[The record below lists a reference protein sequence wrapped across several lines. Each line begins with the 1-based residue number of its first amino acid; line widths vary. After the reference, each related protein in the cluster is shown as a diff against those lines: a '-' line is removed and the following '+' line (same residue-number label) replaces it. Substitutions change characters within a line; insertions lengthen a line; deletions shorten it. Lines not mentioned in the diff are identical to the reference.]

1 MVTLSLTA
9 EQIDQLRNIAAV
21 GGKWLMAAFTALG
34 GLAGIAKI
42 ITTFVARK
50 KPVKLNQS
58 DYEAIANAIVDKTN
72 GSIEIN
78 MSSEIDKATRNRL
91 TEVEKVNGELVKA
104 CKQLVKSQKAIANAI
119 VDKTN
124 GSIEINMSS
133 EIDKATRNRLTEVE
147 KVNGELVKACKQLV
161 KSQKAIANAV
171 SDFKT
176 ISTSARDELKASMND
191 LADGENGLVA
201 VETPKV
207 DKPIVKIEKVAEN
220 ENKPL
225 Y

>member
-21 GGKWLMAAFTALG
+21 GGKWLMAAFASLG

-104 CKQLVKSQKAIANAI
+104 CKQLVKSQKAIANA
-119 VDKTN
+119 
-124 GSIEINMSS
+124 
-133 EIDKATRNRLTEVE
+133 
-147 KVNGELVKACKQLV
+147 
-161 KSQKAIANAV
+161 V

-191 LADGENGLVA
+191 LADGLVA
-201 VETPKV
+201 VEAPKV
-207 DKPIVKIEKVAEN
+207 DKPIIKIEKVAEN

>member
-58 DYEAIANAIVDKTN
+58 DYEAIANAIVEKTN
-72 GSIEIN
+72 GSIEID
-78 MSSEIDKATRNRL
+78 MTSEIEKATRNRL
-91 TEVEKVNGELVKA
+91 QAVEKINSELVK
-104 CKQLVKSQKAIANAI
+104 
-119 VDKTN
+119 T
-124 GSIEINMSS
+124 
-133 EIDKATRNRLTEVE
+133 
-147 KVNGELVKACKQLV
+147 CKQLV

-220 ENKPL
+220 ENTPL

>member
-1 MVTLSLTA
+1 MVSLSLTA

-78 MSSEIDKATRNRL
+78 MA
-91 TEVEKVNGELVKA
+91 
-104 CKQLVKSQKAIANAI
+104 
-119 VDKTN
+119 
-124 GSIEINMSS
+124 S

-201 VETPKV
+201 VETPKA

-220 ENKPL
+220 ENTPL

>member
-42 ITTFVARK
+42 IATFVARK

-72 GSIEIN
+72 GSIELH
-78 MSSEIDKATRNRL
+78 MSSEIDKSTRH
-91 TEVEKVNGELVKA
+91 
-104 CKQLVKSQKAIANAI
+104 
-119 VDKTN
+119 
-124 GSIEINMSS
+124 
-133 EIDKATRNRLTEVE
+133 RLTEVE

-201 VETPKV
+201 VETPKG
-207 DKPIVKIEKVAEN
+207 DRPIVKREKVAEN

-225 Y
+225 

>member
-42 ITTFVARK
+42 ITTLVARK
-50 KPVKLNQS
+50 KPVKLSNA
-58 DYEAIANAIVDKTN
+58 DYEAIANAIVEKTN
-72 GSIEIN
+72 GSIEID
-78 MSSEIDKATRNRL
+78 MTSEIEKATRNRL
-91 TEVEKVNGELVKA
+91 QAVEKINSELVK
-104 CKQLVKSQKAIANAI
+104 
-119 VDKTN
+119 T
-124 GSIEINMSS
+124 
-133 EIDKATRNRLTEVE
+133 
-147 KVNGELVKACKQLV
+147 CKQLV

-220 ENKPL
+220 ENTPL

>member
-50 KPVKLNQS
+50 KPVKLSNADHQ
-58 DYEAIANAIVDKTN
+58 AIANAIVEKTN
-72 GSIEIN
+72 GSIEID
-78 MSSEIDKATRNRL
+78 MSSEIEKATRNRL
-91 TEVEKVNGELVKA
+91 QAVEKINAEIVK
-104 CKQLVKSQKAIANAI
+104 
-119 VDKTN
+119 T
-124 GSIEINMSS
+124 
-133 EIDKATRNRLTEVE
+133 
-147 KVNGELVKACKQLV
+147 CKQLV

-176 ISTSARDELKASMND
+176 ISTSARDELKESMKD

-201 VETPKV
+201 VEKPVV

-220 ENKPL
+220 ENTPL

>member
-1 MVTLSLTA
+1 MLPLKKSNCSRRVATARAKEFFMVTLSLTA

-104 CKQLVKSQKAIANAI
+104 CKQLVKSQKAIANA
-119 VDKTN
+119 
-124 GSIEINMSS
+124 
-133 EIDKATRNRLTEVE
+133 
-147 KVNGELVKACKQLV
+147 
-161 KSQKAIANAV
+161 V

-176 ISTSARDELKASMND
+176 ISTSAREELKASMND

-220 ENKPL
+220 ENTPL

>member
-21 GGKWLMAAFTALG
+21 GGKWLIAAFASLG

-58 DYEAIANAIVDKTN
+58 DYE
-72 GSIEIN
+72 
-78 MSSEIDKATRNRL
+78 
-91 TEVEKVNGELVKA
+91 
-104 CKQLVKSQKAIANAI
+104 
-119 VDKTN
+119 
-124 GSIEINMSS
+124 
-133 EIDKATRNRLTEVE
+133 
-147 KVNGELVKACKQLV
+147 
-161 KSQKAIANAV
+161 AIANAV

>member
-42 ITTFVARK
+42 ITTVISKK
-50 KPVKLNQS
+50 KPVKLTQS
-58 DYEAIANAIVDKTN
+58 DYQAIANAIVDKTN

-78 MSSEIDKATRNRL
+78 MSSEIEKATRNRL
-91 TEVEKVNGELVKA
+91 QAVEKVNGELVK
-104 CKQLVKSQKAIANAI
+104 
-119 VDKTN
+119 T
-124 GSIEINMSS
+124 
-133 EIDKATRNRLTEVE
+133 
-147 KVNGELVKACKQLV
+147 CKQLV

-201 VETPKV
+201 VEIPKV

-220 ENKPL
+220 ENTPL

>member
-21 GGKWLMAAFTALG
+21 GGKWLMAAFASLG

-72 GSIEIN
+72 GSIEID
-78 MSSEIDKATRNRL
+78 MSSEIEKATRNRL
-91 TEVEKVNGELVKA
+91 QA
-104 CKQLVKSQKAIANAI
+104 
-119 VDKTN
+119 
-124 GSIEINMSS
+124 
-133 EIDKATRNRLTEVE
+133 VE

-220 ENKPL
+220 ENTPL

>member
-1 MVTLSLTA
+1 MLPLKKSNCSRRVATARAKENFMVSLSLTA

-21 GGKWLMAAFTALG
+21 GGKWLMAAFASLG

-104 CKQLVKSQKAIANAI
+104 CKQLVKSQKAIANA
-119 VDKTN
+119 
-124 GSIEINMSS
+124 
-133 EIDKATRNRLTEVE
+133 
-147 KVNGELVKACKQLV
+147 
-161 KSQKAIANAV
+161 V

-176 ISTSARDELKASMND
+176 ISTSARDELKESMKD

-207 DKPIVKIEKVAEN
+207 DKPIIKIEKVAEN
-220 ENKPL
+220 ENTPL

>member
-1 MVTLSLTA
+1 MFGALSLTA

-21 GGKWLMAAFTALG
+21 GGKWLMAAFASLG

-91 TEVEKVNGELVKA
+91 A
-104 CKQLVKSQKAIANAI
+104 
-119 VDKTN
+119 
-124 GSIEINMSS
+124 
-133 EIDKATRNRLTEVE
+133 EVE

-207 DKPIVKIEKVAEN
+207 DKPIIKIEKVAEN

>member
-21 GGKWLMAAFTALG
+21 GGKWLMAAFASLG

-50 KPVKLNQS
+50 KPVKLS
-58 DYEAIANAIVDKTN
+58 DADYQAIANAIVEKTN
-72 GSIEIN
+72 GSIEID
-78 MSSEIDKATRNRL
+78 MSSEIEKATRNRL
-91 TEVEKVNGELVKA
+91 QAVEKINAEIVK
-104 CKQLVKSQKAIANAI
+104 
-119 VDKTN
+119 T
-124 GSIEINMSS
+124 
-133 EIDKATRNRLTEVE
+133 
-147 KVNGELVKACKQLV
+147 CKQLV

-176 ISTSARDELKASMND
+176 ISTSARDELKESMKD

-201 VETPKV
+201 VEKPVV

-220 ENKPL
+220 ENTPL

>member
-1 MVTLSLTA
+1 MFGALSLTA

-58 DYEAIANAIVDKTN
+58 DY
-72 GSIEIN
+72 
-78 MSSEIDKATRNRL
+78 
-91 TEVEKVNGELVKA
+91 
-104 CKQLVKSQKAIANAI
+104 QAIANAI

-220 ENKPL
+220 ENTPL

>member
-50 KPVKLNQS
+50 KPVKLS
-58 DYEAIANAIVDKTN
+58 DADYQAIANAIVEKTN
-72 GSIEIN
+72 GSIEID
-78 MSSEIDKATRNRL
+78 MSSEIEKATRNRL
-91 TEVEKVNGELVKA
+91 QAVEKINSELVK
-104 CKQLVKSQKAIANAI
+104 
-119 VDKTN
+119 T
-124 GSIEINMSS
+124 
-133 EIDKATRNRLTEVE
+133 
-147 KVNGELVKACKQLV
+147 CKQLV

-176 ISTSARDELKASMND
+176 ISTSARDELKESMKD

-201 VETPKV
+201 VEKPVV

-220 ENKPL
+220 ENTPL

>member
-1 MVTLSLTA
+1 MLPLKKSNCSRRVATARAKEKNMVTLSLTA

-21 GGKWLMAAFTALG
+21 GGKWLMAAFAALG

-104 CKQLVKSQKAIANAI
+104 CKQLVKSQKAIANA
-119 VDKTN
+119 
-124 GSIEINMSS
+124 
-133 EIDKATRNRLTEVE
+133 
-147 KVNGELVKACKQLV
+147 
-161 KSQKAIANAV
+161 V

-191 LADGENGLVA
+191 LADGEIGLVA

-220 ENKPL
+220 ENTPL

>member
-91 TEVEKVNGELVKA
+91 TEVEKVN
-104 CKQLVKSQKAIANAI
+104 
-119 VDKTN
+119 
-124 GSIEINMSS
+124 
-133 EIDKATRNRLTEVE
+133 
-147 KVNGELVKACKQLV
+147 ACKQLV

>member
-1 MVTLSLTA
+1 MFATLSLTA

-34 GLAGIAKI
+34 GITGIVKI
-42 ITTFVARK
+42 ITTVVSRK
-50 KPVKLNQS
+50 KPVKLTQA
-58 DYEAIANAIVDKTN
+58 DYTGIASEILKQTN

-91 TEVEKVNGELVKA
+91 AAVEQVNSELVKA
-104 CKQLVKSQKAIANAI
+104 NKQL
-119 VDKTN
+119 
-124 GSIEINMSS
+124 
-133 EIDKATRNRLTEVE
+133 L
-147 KVNGELVKACKQLV
+147 

-220 ENKPL
+220 ENTPL

>member
-1 MVTLSLTA
+1 MLPLKKSNCSRRVATARAKELSMFGALSLTA

-34 GLAGIAKI
+34 GITGIVKI
-42 ITTFVARK
+42 ITTIVSKK
-50 KPVKLNQS
+50 KPVKLSNS
-58 DYEAIANAIVDKTN
+58 DYQAIANAIVDKTN

-78 MSSEIDKATRNRL
+78 MA
-91 TEVEKVNGELVKA
+91 
-104 CKQLVKSQKAIANAI
+104 
-119 VDKTN
+119 
-124 GSIEINMSS
+124 S

-220 ENKPL
+220 ENTPL

>member
-1 MVTLSLTA
+1 
-9 EQIDQLRNIAAV
+9 
-21 GGKWLMAAFTALG
+21 
-34 GLAGIAKI
+34 
-42 ITTFVARK
+42 
-50 KPVKLNQS
+50 
-58 DYEAIANAIVDKTN
+58 
-72 GSIEIN
+72 
-78 MSSEIDKATRNRL
+78 
-91 TEVEKVNGELVKA
+91 
-104 CKQLVKSQKAIANAI
+104 
-119 VDKTN
+119 
-124 GSIEINMSS
+124 MSS

-191 LADGENGLVA
+191 LADGLVA

-220 ENKPL
+220 ENTPL

>member
-21 GGKWLMAAFTALG
+21 GGKWLIAAFTALG

-50 KPVKLNQS
+50 KPVKLSNA
-58 DYEAIANAIVDKTN
+58 DYQAIANAIVEKTN
-72 GSIEIN
+72 GSIEID
-78 MSSEIDKATRNRL
+78 MSSEIEKATRNRL
-91 TEVEKVNGELVKA
+91 QTVEKINSELVK
-104 CKQLVKSQKAIANAI
+104 
-119 VDKTN
+119 T
-124 GSIEINMSS
+124 
-133 EIDKATRNRLTEVE
+133 
-147 KVNGELVKACKQLV
+147 CKQLV

-176 ISTSARDELKASMND
+176 ISTSARDELKESMKD

-201 VETPKV
+201 VEKPVV

-220 ENKPL
+220 ENTPL

>member
-104 CKQLVKSQKAIANAI
+104 CKQLVKSQKAIANA
-119 VDKTN
+119 
-124 GSIEINMSS
+124 
-133 EIDKATRNRLTEVE
+133 
-147 KVNGELVKACKQLV
+147 
-161 KSQKAIANAV
+161 V

-191 LADGENGLVA
+191 LADGLVA
-201 VETPKV
+201 VEAPKV

-220 ENKPL
+220 ENTPL

>member
-1 MVTLSLTA
+1 MVSLSLTA

-42 ITTFVARK
+42 ITTLVARK

-58 DYEAIANAIVDKTN
+58 DYEAIANAIVEKTN
-72 GSIEIN
+72 GSIEID
-78 MSSEIDKATRNRL
+78 MSSEIEKATRNRL
-91 TEVEKVNGELVKA
+91 QAVEKINSELVK
-104 CKQLVKSQKAIANAI
+104 
-119 VDKTN
+119 T
-124 GSIEINMSS
+124 
-133 EIDKATRNRLTEVE
+133 
-147 KVNGELVKACKQLV
+147 CKQLV

-220 ENKPL
+220 ENTPL

>member
-1 MVTLSLTA
+1 MVSLSLTA

-21 GGKWLMAAFTALG
+21 GGKWLMTAFTALG

-42 ITTFVARK
+42 ITTLVARK
-50 KPVKLNQS
+50 KPVKLSNA
-58 DYEAIANAIVDKTN
+58 DYQAIANAIVEKTN
-72 GSIEIN
+72 GSIEID
-78 MSSEIDKATRNRL
+78 MTSEIEKATRNRL
-91 TEVEKVNGELVKA
+91 QAVEKINAELVK
-104 CKQLVKSQKAIANAI
+104 
-119 VDKTN
+119 T
-124 GSIEINMSS
+124 
-133 EIDKATRNRLTEVE
+133 
-147 KVNGELVKACKQLV
+147 CKQLV

-220 ENKPL
+220 ENTPL

>member
-21 GGKWLMAAFTALG
+21 GGKWLIAAFTALG

-50 KPVKLNQS
+50 KPVKLS
-58 DYEAIANAIVDKTN
+58 DADYQAIANAIVEKTN
-72 GSIEIN
+72 GSIEID
-78 MSSEIDKATRNRL
+78 MSSEIEKATRNRL
-91 TEVEKVNGELVKA
+91 QAVEKINSELVK
-104 CKQLVKSQKAIANAI
+104 
-119 VDKTN
+119 T
-124 GSIEINMSS
+124 
-133 EIDKATRNRLTEVE
+133 
-147 KVNGELVKACKQLV
+147 CKQLV

-176 ISTSARDELKASMND
+176 ISTSARDELKESMKD

-201 VETPKV
+201 VEKPVV

-220 ENKPL
+220 ENTPL

>member
-1 MVTLSLTA
+1 MFATLSLTA

-34 GLAGIAKI
+34 GITGIVKI
-42 ITTFVARK
+42 ITTVVSRK
-50 KPVKLNQS
+50 KPVKLTQA
-58 DYEAIANAIVDKTN
+58 DYTGIASEILKQTN

-91 TEVEKVNGELVKA
+91 AAVEQVNSELVKA
-104 CKQLVKSQKAIANAI
+104 NKQL
-119 VDKTN
+119 
-124 GSIEINMSS
+124 
-133 EIDKATRNRLTEVE
+133 L
-147 KVNGELVKACKQLV
+147 

-176 ISTSARDELKASMND
+176 ISTSARDELKASMTD

-220 ENKPL
+220 ENTPL

>member
-50 KPVKLNQS
+50 KPVKLSNA
-58 DYEAIANAIVDKTN
+58 DYQAIANAIVEKTN
-72 GSIEIN
+72 GSIEID
-78 MSSEIDKATRNRL
+78 MSSEIEKATRNRL
-91 TEVEKVNGELVKA
+91 QAVEKINSELVK
-104 CKQLVKSQKAIANAI
+104 
-119 VDKTN
+119 T
-124 GSIEINMSS
+124 
-133 EIDKATRNRLTEVE
+133 
-147 KVNGELVKACKQLV
+147 CKQLV

-176 ISTSARDELKASMND
+176 ISTSARDELKESMKD

-201 VETPKV
+201 VEKPVV

-220 ENKPL
+220 ENTPL

>member
-34 GLAGIAKI
+34 GITGIVKI
-42 ITTFVARK
+42 ITTIVSKK
-50 KPVKLNQS
+50 KPVKLAQS
-58 DYEAIANAIVDKTN
+58 DYQAIANAIVEKTN
-72 GSIEIN
+72 GSIEID
-78 MSSEIDKATRNRL
+78 MSSEIEKATRNRL
-91 TEVEKVNGELVKA
+91 QAVEKVNG
-104 CKQLVKSQKAIANAI
+104 QLVK
-119 VDKTN
+119 T
-124 GSIEINMSS
+124 
-133 EIDKATRNRLTEVE
+133 
-147 KVNGELVKACKQLV
+147 CKQLV

-176 ISTSARDELKASMND
+176 ISTSARDELKESMKD
-191 LADGENGLVA
+191 LTDEENELVT

-220 ENKPL
+220 ENAPL

>member
-1 MVTLSLTA
+1 MLPLKKSNCSRRVATARAKEQFMVSLSLTA

-104 CKQLVKSQKAIANAI
+104 CKQLVKA
-119 VDKTN
+119 
-124 GSIEINMSS
+124 
-133 EIDKATRNRLTEVE
+133 
-147 KVNGELVKACKQLV
+147 
-161 KSQKAIANAV
+161 QKAIANAV

-176 ISTSARDELKASMND
+176 ISTSARDELNHIAKLTA
-191 LADGENGLVA
+191 LYTELTG
-201 VETPKV
+201 
-207 DKPIVKIEKVAEN
+207 IAEN
-220 ENKPL
+220 KE
-225 Y
+225 

>member
-1 MVTLSLTA
+1 MLNKANFKRATAQKSKCPRRVATARAKEFFMVTLSLTA

-21 GGKWLMAAFTALG
+21 GGKWLMAAFASLG
-34 GLAGIAKI
+34 GITGIVKI
-42 ITTFVARK
+42 ITTIVSKK
-50 KPVKLNQS
+50 KPVKLSNS
-58 DYEAIANAIVDKTN
+58 DY
-72 GSIEIN
+72 
-78 MSSEIDKATRNRL
+78 
-91 TEVEKVNGELVKA
+91 
-104 CKQLVKSQKAIANAI
+104 QAIANAI

-220 ENKPL
+220 ENAPL

>member
-1 MVTLSLTA
+1 MITLSLTA

-42 ITTFVARK
+42 ITTLVARK

-58 DYEAIANAIVDKTN
+58 DYEAIANAIVEKTN
-72 GSIEIN
+72 GSIEID
-78 MSSEIDKATRNRL
+78 MTSEIEKATRNRL
-91 TEVEKVNGELVKA
+91 QAVEKINSELVK
-104 CKQLVKSQKAIANAI
+104 
-119 VDKTN
+119 T
-124 GSIEINMSS
+124 
-133 EIDKATRNRLTEVE
+133 
-147 KVNGELVKACKQLV
+147 CKQLV

-220 ENKPL
+220 ENTPL